1 MAFKMK
7 GYGGY
12 HGKSP
17 MKKQTDPPKKGQTL
31 ADKNLKED
39 IDIKEAEMSGSFGPK
54 RAESASMIA
63 RSDNTNISKP
73 RVIKSKAQLDKERK
87 EKEKEERYRERD
99 AKQSALKKKGCATC
113 AYGKKKCTCM

>member
-17 MKKQTDPPKKGQTL
+17 MKKQTDPPKKEQTL

-39 IDIKEAEMSGSFGPK
+39 IDSKDAEMRGSFGPK
-54 RAESASMIA
+54 RAESSNMIA
-63 RSDNTNISKP
+63 RSDNTNVSKP

-99 AKQSALKKKGCATC
+99 RKQEAARKQYQNKINK
-113 AYGKKKCTCM
+113 

>member
-17 MKKQTDPPKKGQTL
+17 MKKQTDPPKKEQTL
-31 ADKNLKED
+31 ADKNKKEI
-39 IDIKEAEMSGSFGPK
+39 IDTVDFKMKGLGNPED
-54 RAESASMIA
+54 AESANMIA
-63 RSDNTNISKP
+63 RSDNTNVSKP

-87 EKEKEERYRERD
+87 EKEKEDRYRERD
-99 AKQSALKKKGCATC
+99 RKREGVRKQYQNKINK
-113 AYGKKKCTCM
+113 

>member
-17 MKKQTDPPKKGQTL
+17 MKKQTDPPKKEQTL

-39 IDIKEAEMSGSFGPK
+39 IDSKDAEMSGSFGPK